1 MGIVGRAGAG
11 MGPMWMVPKCWGD
24 MGKCVPVRNGIRW
37 SRVLATPRMLMM
49 FVVTDG
55 AIVCAT
61 WNAVQ

>member
-1 MGIVGRAGAG
+1 